1 LTNIPGNP
9 GFNDVGTSITADA
22 SGDYI
27 LGGSVGGILYLN
39 NGQQIVNGGSQS
51 DFFVTKYATQACQP
65 LSVVDQKGKSII
77 LYPNPTRD
85 RITFDNSQAGIT
97 RVSVYNYLGQEV
109 LLPIDCTSLP
119 EVTIDMSGLSKGMY
133 FLRLEGAGDSSIE
146 KVIRE

>member
-1 LTNIPGNP
+1 MGGTLFFDNNQQITNI
-9 GFNDVGTSITADA
+9 
-22 SGDYI
+22 
-27 LGGSVGGILYLN
+27 
-39 NGQQIVNGGSQS
+39 GSQS
-51 DFFVTKYATQACQP
+51 DFFVAKYATQACQP
-65 LSVVDQKGKSII
+65 LSVVDQDEKNIK